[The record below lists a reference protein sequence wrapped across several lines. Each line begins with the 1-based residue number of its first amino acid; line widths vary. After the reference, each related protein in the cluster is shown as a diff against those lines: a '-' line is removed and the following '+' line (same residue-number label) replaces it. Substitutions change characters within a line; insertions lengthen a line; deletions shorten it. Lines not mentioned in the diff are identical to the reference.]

1 MLAWTFS
8 REAKAEAEAAAV
20 VAEVAEAI
28 TTVMRSSLPELAL
41 PKPLRGTRICLVRL
55 TSMPM
60 ASPQTPT
67 TTASSSMTSR
77 RIRKLDTSVARKP
90 DPGARSRRKRK
101 QRSPVIWRKMNP
113 SWRLP

>member
-77 RIRKLDTSVARKP
+77 RI
-90 DPGARSRRKRK
+90 
-101 QRSPVIWRKMNP
+101 
-113 SWRLP
+113 